1 MTANA
6 AAPVHRTSE
15 HRFYIA
21 MAIAILATVVVGFA
35 RTFFFARWFPEV
47 QHLAAPEPFF
57 YFHGAVFTAWML
69 LLLVQPLLVASRRTD
84 LHRKL
89 GWVGAA
95 LAAAMIGV
103 GIEGSLIAARRPGG
117 FLGIPVPAASFLL
130 VPLLD
135 IALFALFVG
144 LAIARRRDLQAH
156 KRLMLVGTISILGAA
171 VARLPLSFMVGPVAF
186 FLGTDLFL
194 LPLVLWDLKSR
205 GRLHPVT
212 LWGGLLIIA
221 SQPFRLWLSGT
232 ETWLDFARRL
242 IG

>member
-1 MTANA
+1 MTAPA
-6 AAPVHRTSE
+6 AAPVNRTSE
-15 HRFYIA
+15 HRFYA
-21 MAIAILATVVVGFA
+21 GMAVAILATVLVGFG
-35 RTFFFARWFPEV
+35 RTFFLARWFPEV
-47 QHLAAPEPFF
+47 QHLAAPETFF
-57 YFHGAVFTAWML
+57 YVHGAIFTAWML
-69 LLLVQPLLVASRRTD
+69 LLLLQPVLVARQRTD

-103 GIEGSLIAARRPGG
+103 GFEGALLAARRPGG
-117 FLGIPVPAASFLL
+117 FMGLDIPATVFLI

-135 IALFALFVG
+135 IALFALLVG

-171 VARLPLSFMVGPVAF
+171 VARLPLSFMVGPIAF
-186 FLGTDLFL
+186 FVGTDLFL
-194 LPLVLWDLKSR
+194 LPLVAWDLRSR

-212 LWGGLLIIA
+212 LWGGLLLIA
-221 SQPFRLWLSGT
+221 SQPFRLWVSGT
-232 ETWLDFARRL
+232 ETWQGFARWL